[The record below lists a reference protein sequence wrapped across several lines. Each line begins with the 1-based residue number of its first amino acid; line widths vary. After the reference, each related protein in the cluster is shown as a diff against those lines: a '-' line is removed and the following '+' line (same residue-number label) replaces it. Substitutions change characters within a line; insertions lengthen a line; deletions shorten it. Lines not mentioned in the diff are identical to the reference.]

1 MHKQGREGKTR
12 LQKHET
18 KSENVHGEGSHG
30 QYSQHDSCILE
41 NRPSPQLGM
50 EKKKKKRKTS
60 QHTRDED
67 TRETKPKETRHMETK
82 SKVKIKSPTL
92 SQ

>member
-50 EKKKKKRKTS
+50 EKKKKKEKPLS
-60 QHTRDED
+60 
-67 TRETKPKETRHMETK
+67 TREMRIPARQNQKKLDIWRRNRK
-82 SKVKIKSPTL
+82 SK
-92 SQ
+92 